1 MLVRMLCLDLSLVKI
16 GVWAGGYKCV
26 VGSPM
31 RMIYYD
37 PDAECIT
44 VFFKF
49 HQNLVP
55 KENS

>member
-1 MLVRMLCLDLSLVKI
+1 MLCLDLSLVKI